1 MANRKK
7 RRKQMR
13 KGDMR
18 LLVAGGTALV
28 VLILIYAMA
37 G

>member
-28 VLILIYAMA
+28 ILVAIYAVA